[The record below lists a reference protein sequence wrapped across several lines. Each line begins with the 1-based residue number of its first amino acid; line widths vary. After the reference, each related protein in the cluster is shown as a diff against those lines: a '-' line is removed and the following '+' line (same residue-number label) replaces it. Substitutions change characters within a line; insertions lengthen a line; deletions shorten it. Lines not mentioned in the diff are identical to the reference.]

1 MSVGA
6 EGESAAASSAS
17 TAYRSQGSVVTLWP
31 VRSPERLD
39 VEDVGGVYFLVDP
52 QTRDIRGTL
61 VDLGGGWWRCRTPRG
76 DAREVFVP
84 PWVDEPW
91 RDVAERTAA

>member
-1 MSVGA
+1 MSELELARGGTGKAA
-6 EGESAAASSAS
+6 EPPRPSHPGAS
-17 TAYRSQGSVVTLWP
+17 TSKAA
-31 VRSPERLD
+31 
-39 VEDVGGVYFLVDP
+39 GGVYFLVAP
-52 QTRDIRGTL
+52 QTRDMLGML

-91 RDVAERTAA
+91 RNTAERVAA

>member
-1 MSVGA
+1 MSEFERGRGGTGKAA
-6 EGESAAASSAS
+6 EPSAS
-17 TAYRSQGSVVTLWP
+17 ASP
-31 VRSPERLD
+31 VRRLD
-39 VEDVGGVYFLVDP
+39 VEDFGGVFFLVEP
-52 QTRDIRGTL
+52 LTRDIRGTL

-91 RDVAERTAA
+91 RNAAERVVA